1 MNASLQALSVPKS
14 GHTDAENEDTAAYE
28 ADSWPLHAAVADGAT
43 ESAFSRT
50 WARLLVERSV
60 AEGILA
66 PTEETLAEW
75 RTAWR
80 KAVEPEVQAQPWYVA
95 AKTEQGAHA
104 TYLHLQC
111 TANGDWHAA
120 LVGDCVLFHL
130 RNRTLHATW
139 PNMQADAFDHR
150 PDLVS
155 TQPSHTPTVH
165 TTRGTWQPGD
175 VFLLTTDAA
184 AAWLID
190 VGVEAVLTWTPNTF
204 REAVHTARTQKRLR
218 NDDTTVLRLT
228 ISPQP

>member
-1 MNASLQALSVPKS
+1 MNASPQALSIPKA
-14 GHTDAENEDTAAYE
+14 GHTDTENEDAVAFAT
-28 ADSWPLHAAVADGAT
+28 DDDTVHAAVADGAT

-66 PTEETLAEW
+66 PTETALTAW

-80 KAVEPEVQAQPWYVA
+80 KAVEPKVQAQPWYVA

-111 TANGDWHAA
+111 TANGDWQAA
-120 LVGDCVLFHL
+120 RVGDCVLFHI
-130 RNRTLHATW
+130 RNRTLQAAW

-165 TTRGTWQPGD
+165 TTCGTWQPGD

-190 VGVEAVLTWTPNTF
+190 AGVETALTWTPSAF
-204 REAVHTARTQKRLR
+204 REAVHTARAQDRLR

-228 ISPQP
+228 ISAQP